1 MSDETLKR
9 YEAEF
14 PQGEHGDCRA
24 LTALTLDHL
33 PRDGSLGQPHRVP
46 HGADVWQPEDR
57 SDRIYFLARGQI
69 AIIASSLDGHEVVLS
84 VIEAREPFGEL
95 CFCGSEHAYRRTTAR
110 ATVES
115 EVVEVNLTDFVNYLQ
130 QNKDVLT
137 AFIFTFCIRLAHAER
152 RIEILAYRG
161 AEERLGMLLLH
172 LAAARSG
179 RSDGQSAEV
188 KLPVTHEE
196 LARMAAMS
204 RQQVTITMG
213 RLRRAGLV
221 RYERNRPLVVKADA
235 LASYL
240 AGKKSSQE

>member
-1 MSDETLKR
+1 MSDETLKK
-9 YEAEF
+9 YEPEF
-14 PQGEHGDCRA
+14 PHGEHDDCRV

-33 PRDGSLGQPHRVP
+33 PRDGSLGQTRRFR

-69 AIIASSLDGHEVVLS
+69 AIIASSVDGHEIVLS
-84 VIEAREPFGEL
+84 VIEPREPFGEL
-95 CFCGSEHAYRRTTAR
+95 CFCGGDHAYRRTTAR

-115 EVVEVNLTDFVNYLQ
+115 EIVEVNLTDFVNYLQ
-130 QNKDVLT
+130 QNRDVLA
-137 AFIFTFCIRLAHAER
+137 AFLFTFCIRLAHAER
-152 RIEILAYRG
+152 RIEILSYRG

-172 LAAARSG
+172 LASARSG
-179 RSDGQSAEV
+179 RSDGQSEEV
-188 KLPVTHEE
+188 KLSVTHEE

-235 LASYL
+235 LAIYL
-240 AGKKSSQE
+240 SNKKSAQD